1 MKKDLETTGRL
12 SLNKRIVL
20 KIVNKAGTGKKFP
33 TCKTLP
39 TTLPTTMTGFN
50 VGGSQILSLQH

>member
-1 MKKDLETTGRL
+1 MKKELETTGKL

-20 KIVNKAGTGKKFP
+20 KIVNKAVTGKNFP
-33 TCKTLP
+33 TCHTLP

-50 VGGSQILSLQH
+50 VGG